1 MKFITVR
8 DLRSRT
14 AAIRKE
20 LATERDM
27 VVTANGRP
35 FAILAAVEPDHL
47 ESDLLAI
54 RRARFLATMDRIQAR
69 SKARGLDKT
78 SMEEIDAIIAKAREE
93 RKKKIGR
100 RA

>member
-35 FAILAAVEPDHL
+35 FALLAAVEPDTV
-47 ESDLLAI
+47 ETDILAI
-54 RRARFLATMDRIQAR
+54 RRARFLATLDRIQAW
-69 SKARGLDKT
+69 SKAKGLDKLT
-78 SMEEIDAIIAKAREE
+78 MPEIDAIIAKAREE
-93 RKKKIGR
+93 RKRKARR

>member
-35 FAILAAVEPDHL
+35 FAILAAVEPDTV
-47 ESDLLAI
+47 EDDLVAF
-54 RRARFLATMDRIQAR
+54 RRARFLATMRRVQAR
-69 SKARGLDKT
+69 SKAKGMDKMT
-78 SMEEIDAIIAKAREE
+78 MEEIDALIAKVRAERHERE
-93 RKKKIGR
+93 RKG
-100 RA
+100 

>member
-35 FAILAAVEPDHL
+35 FALLAAVHPDNV
-47 ESDLLAI
+47 ETDMLAI
-54 RRARFLATMDRIQAR
+54 RRARFLAAMDRIQAW
-69 SKARGLDKT
+69 SKAHGLDKMT
-78 SMEEIDAIIAKAREE
+78 MAEIDAIIAKAREE
-93 RKKKIGR
+93 RKRRIRR